1 MTIKESLLNGTTPE
15 KLIAD
20 LKKEIAAAQEEIDK
34 SKKEKQITREKE
46 IADAREGLVI
56 SALFYLEKLGLIDEG
71 ELDDEYGVEQICN
84 YLKESEADMTRTA
97 NVIRTLKGS
106 VKNDTDA
113 QFEEFLKNF
122 RI

>member
-1 MTIKESLLNGTTPE
+1 MTVKESLLNGTTPE

-56 SALFYLEKLGLIDEG
+56 SALFYLEKLGLIEEG
-71 ELDDEYGVEQICN
+71 ELDDEYGVEEICN
-84 YLKESEADMTRTA
+84 YLKESEADMTKTV
-97 NVIRTLKGS
+97 NLIRTLKGS

>member
-20 LKKEIAAAQEEIDK
+20 LRKEIAAAQEEIDK
-34 SKKEKQITREKE
+34 SKKEKQIAREKE

-106 VKNDTDA
+106 VKNGTDI

>member
-20 LKKEIAAAQEEIDK
+20 LKKEIAAAQKEIDK
-34 SKKEKQITREKE
+34 SKKEKQIAREKE

-71 ELDDEYGVEQICN
+71 ELDDEYDVEEICN
-84 YLKESEADMTRTA
+84 YLKKSEADMTKTA

-106 VKNDTDA
+106 VENNTDT
-113 QFEEFLKNF
+113 EFKELLKYF

>member
-34 SKKEKQITREKE
+34 SKKEKQIAREKE

-97 NVIRTLKGS
+97 NVIRTLKGQ
-106 VKNDTDA
+106 VKNGTDT

-122 RI
+122 KI

>member
-34 SKKEKQITREKE
+34 SKKEKQIAREKE

-84 YLKESEADMTRTA
+84 YLKESEADMTRTV
-97 NVIRTLKGS
+97 NVIRTLKGQ
-106 VKNDTDA
+106 VKDDTDT

>member
-1 MTIKESLLNGTTPE
+1 MTVKESLLNGTTPE

-34 SKKEKQITREKE
+34 SKKEKQIAREKE

-84 YLKESEADMTRTA
+84 YLKESEADMARTV

-106 VKNDTDA
+106 VKNDTDT

>member
-1 MTIKESLLNGTTPE
+1 MTVKESLLNGTAPE

-34 SKKEKQITREKE
+34 SKKEEKIAKEKE

-56 SALFYLEKLGLIDEG
+56 SALFYLEKLGVINEE

-84 YLKESEADMTRTA
+84 YLKESEAEITRTS
-97 NVIRTLKGS
+97 NIIRILKSS

-113 QFEEFLKNF
+113 QFDELLKCF

>member
-1 MTIKESLLNGTTPE
+1 MTVKESLLNGTTPE

-20 LKKEIAAAQEEIDK
+20 LRKEIAAAQEEIDK
-34 SKKEKQITREKE
+34 SKKEKQIAKEKE

-97 NVIRTLKGS
+97 NVIKTLKGS
-106 VKNDTDA
+106 VKNDTDT

>member
-1 MTIKESLLNGTTPE
+1 MTVKESLLNGTTPE

-34 SKKEKQITREKE
+34 SKKEKQIAREKE

-56 SALFYLEKLGLIDEG
+56 SALFYLEKLGLIDE
-71 ELDDEYGVEQICN
+71 EEFDDEYGVEQICN

-106 VKNDTDA
+106 VKNDTDT

>member
-1 MTIKESLLNGTTPE
+1 MTVKESLLNGTTPE

-20 LKKEIAAAQEEIDK
+20 LRKEIAAAQEEIDK
-34 SKKEKQITREKE
+34 SKKEKQIAREKE

-84 YLKESEADMTRTA
+84 YLKESEVDMTRTA

-106 VKNDTDA
+106 VKNDTDT

>member
-34 SKKEKQITREKE
+34 SKKEKQNAREKE

-106 VKNDTDA
+106 VKNDTDT

>member
-1 MTIKESLLNGTTPE
+1 MTVKESLLNGTTPE

-34 SKKEKQITREKE
+34 SKKEKQIAREKE

-56 SALFYLEKLGLIDEG
+56 SALFYLEKLGLIDEE
-71 ELDDEYGVEQICN
+71 ELDDEYGIEQICN
-84 YLKESEADMTRTA
+84 YLKESEADMTRTV

-106 VKNDTDA
+106 VKNDTDT
-113 QFEEFLKNF
+113 QFEDFLKNF

>member
-34 SKKEKQITREKE
+34 SKKEKQIAREKE

-71 ELDDEYGVEQICN
+71 ELDDEYGIEEICN

-97 NVIRTLKGS
+97 NIIRTLKGS
-106 VKNDTDA
+106 VKNDTDT

-122 RI
+122 KI

>member
-1 MTIKESLLNGTTPE
+1 MTVKESLLNGTTPE

-20 LKKEIAAAQEEIDK
+20 LRKEIAAAQEEIDK
-34 SKKEKQITREKE
+34 SKKEKQIAREKE

-71 ELDDEYGVEQICN
+71 ELDDEYGVEEICN
-84 YLKESEADMTRTA
+84 YLKESEADMARTA
-97 NVIRTLKGS
+97 NVIRTLKGQI
-106 VKNDTDA
+106 KNGTDT

>member
-34 SKKEKQITREKE
+34 SKKEKQIAREKE

-71 ELDDEYGVEQICN
+71 ELDDEYGIEQICN

-97 NVIRTLKGS
+97 NVIRTLKGQ
-106 VKNDTDA
+106 VKYDTE
-113 QFEEFLKNF
+113 FENFLKKL
-122 RI
+122 

>member
-1 MTIKESLLNGTTPE
+1 MTVKESLLNGTTPE

-34 SKKEKQITREKE
+34 SKKEKQIAREKE

-56 SALFYLEKLGLIDEG
+56 SALFYLEKLGLIDEE

-84 YLKESEADMTRTA
+84 YLKESEADMTRTV

-106 VKNDTDA
+106 VKNDTDT
-113 QFEEFLKNF
+113 QFEDFLKNF

>member
-20 LKKEIAAAQEEIDK
+20 LRKEIAAAQEEIDK
-34 SKKEKQITREKE
+34 SKKEKQNAREKE

-71 ELDDEYGVEQICN
+71 ELDDEYGIEEICN

-97 NVIRTLKGS
+97 NVIRTLKGQI
-106 VKNDTDA
+106 KNGTDT

>member
-106 VKNDTDA
+106 VKNDTDT

>member
-34 SKKEKQITREKE
+34 SKKEKQIAREKE

-97 NVIRTLKGS
+97 NVIRTLKGQ
-106 VKNDTDA
+106 VKDNTDT

>member
-34 SKKEKQITREKE
+34 SKKEEENAREKE

-56 SALFYLEKLGLIDEG
+56 SVLFYLEKLGLINEE
-71 ELDDEYGVEQICN
+71 ELDDEYDVEQICN
-84 YLKESEADMTRTA
+84 YLKESEADMIKSV
-97 NVIRTLKGS
+97 NVIKTLKDS
-106 VKNDTDA
+106 VKSNTDT
-113 QFEEFLKNF
+113 QFEELLKYF